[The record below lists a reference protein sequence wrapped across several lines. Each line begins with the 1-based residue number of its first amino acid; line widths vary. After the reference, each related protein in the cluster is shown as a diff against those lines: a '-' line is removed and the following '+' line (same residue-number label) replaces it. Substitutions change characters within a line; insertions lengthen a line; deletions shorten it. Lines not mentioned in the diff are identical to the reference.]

1 MRPALTLIAGVLGL
15 MATQTEASCSDVA
28 LVLAIDASSSIS
40 KEEFDLQI
48 KGYVNALT
56 SAPVGQS
63 FSDAG
68 VVDLAAVF
76 WADSAYPPQIVPW
89 QRVTSDSD
97 LTLFAKAL
105 AGTERAIG
113 GNTDLG
119 SGLKVAIDLL
129 TAESVCADRLVID
142 VSGDGRATI
151 AARRLA
157 ASSVGLMRR
166 RAEAEG
172 IVINA
177 LAIRSDDPDLGD
189 YYRRNLS
196 TGIGAFV
203 MEVDGFETFE
213 KAITEKLMKEV
224 LSGTVAPCGATAAS
238 RDCG

>member
-1 MRPALTLIAGVLGL
+1 MKPAVVAMAGVLGL
-15 MATQTEASCSDVA
+15 LAAEAEAGCSDVA

-40 KEEFDLQI
+40 SSEFDLQI
-48 KGYVNALT
+48 EGYVNALT

-76 WADSAYPPQIVPW
+76 WADSAYKPQIVSW
-89 QRVTSDSD
+89 HRVTSDSD
-97 LTLFAKAL
+97 LTRFAEAL
-105 AGTERAIG
+105 AGTPRKIG

-119 SGLKVAIDLL
+119 AGLNVAIDLL
-129 TAESVCADRLVID
+129 TADAICADRLVID
-142 VSGDGRATI
+142 VSGDGRASV
-151 AARRLA
+151 AARRDA
-157 ASSVGLMRR
+157 AMSVGLMRR

-189 YYRRNLS
+189 YYRRTLS

-203 MEVDGFETFE
+203 MEVDGFDTFQ
-213 KAITEKLMKEV
+213 KAIAEKLMKEV
-224 LSGTVAPCGATAAS
+224 LSGTVAICGNAALV